1 MFRSLRWV
9 GGIVLPILLLLLAV
23 IPLFAQSGESFTPVE
38 EDARLYLP
46 LVVAAVPT
54 PPSIDAF

>member
-1 MFRSLRWV
+1 MFLSLRRV
-9 GGIVLPILLLLLAV
+9 GGIVLPIALLLLAA
-23 IPLFAQSGESFTPVE
+23 IPLFAQSGESSIPAE

-54 PPSIDAF
+54 PPVVDAF